1 MLIPFLRLNANVMK
15 KIDCPNFILGEKL
28 NAEQLDFFDKHGV
41 IIFRNFIP
49 KETVQLFISETQRIE
64 KQWIDE
70 GREKING
77 VPLKFGKD
85 EKGNKI
91 IQRMCF
97 LSLYSDPF
105 HQLLQ
110 DPRIAA

>member
-1 MLIPFLRLNANVMK
+1 MK
-15 KIDCPNFILGEKL
+15 KIDCPGFILEETL
-28 NAEQLDFFDKHGV
+28 TAEQLDFFDRNGV
-41 IIFRNFIP
+41 VIFRNFIP
-49 KETVQLFISETQRIE
+49 EEKVKLFISETQRIE
-64 KQWIDE
+64 KQWLEE

-85 EKGNKI
+85 QEGNKI

-97 LSLYSDPF
+97 LSLFSDTF

-110 DPRIAA
+110 DPRI